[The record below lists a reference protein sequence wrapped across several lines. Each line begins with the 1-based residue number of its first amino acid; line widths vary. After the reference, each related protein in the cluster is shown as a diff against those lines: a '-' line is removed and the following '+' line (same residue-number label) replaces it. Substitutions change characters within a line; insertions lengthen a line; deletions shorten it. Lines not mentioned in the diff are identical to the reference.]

1 MNLPSQSAVSR
12 PEPSLRSVAVLVF
25 SAKIAVA
32 AFLVSQV
39 MTAPQPATVHAYGLD
54 R

>member
-1 MNLPSQSAVSR
+1 MSLSGQSAATHAA
-12 PEPSLRSVAVLVF
+12 PSLRSVAVLVF

-39 MTAPQPATVHAYGLD
+39 MTAPQPAAVHAYGLD